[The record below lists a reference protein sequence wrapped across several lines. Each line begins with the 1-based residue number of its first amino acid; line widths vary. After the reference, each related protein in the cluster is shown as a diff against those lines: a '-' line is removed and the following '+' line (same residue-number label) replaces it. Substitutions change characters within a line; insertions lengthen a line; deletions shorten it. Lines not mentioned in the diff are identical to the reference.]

1 MCATLNIGYLTG
13 ACILEKFD
21 CTSMNALILIIA
33 SKNKDISFCIMCG
46 GYMYNSDVKIVPA
59 SYLRRARTCQLCFLK
74 SVSYIQSEIDRN
86 NSNNNGRLQ
95 AQMDVVKC
103 KWCGGSLFGNSHPN
117 LSSSFIMSQLTCAR
131 CQIDR
136 WKCNEERAK
145 RGKYYN
151 VKAQVGGMMDDQQLM
166 GDRVIEQ
173 QQITTFAED
182 EEQIVHVKDE
192 ISTAPA
198 WNNLVKDSLEHDI
211 VNILKRPV
219 RLTGGFLTPSFS
231 FAGLP
236 MPDYLFT
243 NSTNLVKK
251 VAYFGFFRGNLRF
264 KLMFNATPF
273 MSGKYLMWFNPMAG
287 YSNRPLAPSL
297 ASKTGFPC
305 VEIDIAKGSSVELK
319 VPYCAPLSHYN
330 LTNGQSYMGKLHLDE
345 ITGTLEGAAPS
356 LGPAYAL
363 YAWFED
369 VELSMPA
376 TFEGV
381 ADAFPSPPAETLFA
395 QIAVE
400 ENVQLAKPRLSA
412 ISGGVATTARLFSN
426 IVPRWSG
433 FLRPVEWISR
443 VVSGAASSVGMNKP
457 IDLRPGAPMF
467 NLPAKGFT
475 NMDGDDGGVV
485 LGASPDNSLTMPSGM
500 FSTDVDEMDLGYVTR
515 NSCIC
520 TNQIS
525 WTTTHTTN
533 TVLYTFP
540 VHPGL
545 CNVDG
550 SDIHATTLAF
560 VSSMFERWTGG
571 LRFRLAVSKTAF
583 HTGRLRITFHPSYF
597 DTTLA
602 TSEQQN
608 GYNWVLDLSVSS
620 DIDFVVPYVST
631 TQWKEVRLGE
641 TSPNVR
647 NIDVASGMIS
657 VTVLTQLKA
666 ASSSVSTSAPMY
678 LWISAADDFS
688 LAIPSNPRYCPK
700 NYPPPVEEDVDETDT
715 LRAQIWNETSTDSK
729 VNQEIEDISQ
739 NLFPKAPIHPTFPEQ
754 VCIGEKIV
762 NLRQIIKRFCK
773 TAEGKA
779 SPYPDLA
786 GADFAFPGPIPLT
799 YTASNTVNAI
809 GIDPAYFGTNIVD
822 YNNSRNPATQT
833 KYFVSGTGP
842 AQTLT
847 AFSAVVSE
855 TFQSQ
860 ALLHYLSYL
869 YTFWSGS
876 KRYKIFFSKN
886 ASQTTDVLARPR
898 SQIPYRVYRDT
909 DVVNNGFI
917 NPPRSFKDSTEMNRV
932 DARFESV
939 VYPDLDGCI
948 EFTVPYYS
956 KLPISLIAQGTVSDN
971 RGTFVSRNLV
981 AVNVGFNSQDSVS
994 PHFEQVGDNIFPTYT
1009 AVVNEDIGAYTLYE
1023 AAGDDFSFGY
1033 LHGAPV
1039 LLNTRAFT

>member
-21 CTSMNALILIIA
+21 CASMNALILIIA
-33 SKNKDISFCIMCG
+33 NKNKDISYCVMCG
-46 GYMYNSDVKIVPA
+46 KYMYNSDIKIVPV
-59 SYLRRARTCQLCFLK
+59 SYLRRAQTCQICFLK
-74 SVSYIQSEIDRN
+74 TASYIQGKIDRN
-86 NSNNNGRLQ
+86 GRLE
-95 AQMDVVKC
+95 AQMDVAKC
-103 KWCGGSLFGNSHPN
+103 KWCGGNVFDNSNSNISPGFLF
-117 LSSSFIMSQLTCAR
+117 SQSTCAR
-131 CQIDR
+131 CQIAR

-145 RGKYYN
+145 KGKYC
-151 VKAQVGGMMDDQQLM
+151 KLTAQVGGMMDDQQLV
-166 GDRVIEQ
+166 GDRVIEH

-192 ISTAPA
+192 ISIAPA
-198 WNNLVKDSLEHDI
+198 WNNLVKDSMEHDI
-211 VNILKRPV
+211 VNILKRPI
-219 RLTGGFLTPSFS
+219 RLTGGFLTPSFV

-251 VAYFGFFRGNLRF
+251 VAYFGFFRGNLKF
-264 KLMFNATPF
+264 KLIFNATPF
-273 MSGKYLMWFNPMAG
+273 MSGKYLMWFDPMSG
-287 YSNRPLAPSL
+287 YSNRPLAPTL

-319 VPYCAPLSHYN
+319 VPYCSPLSHYN
-330 LTNGQSYMGKLHLDE
+330 LTNGQSYMGRLHLDQ
-345 ITGTLEGAAPS
+345 ITGTLEGAVPS
-356 LGPAYAL
+356 LGPAYSL

-376 TFEGV
+376 TFEGI
-381 ADAFPSPPAETLFA
+381 AASLPNPPPDTIFA

-400 ENVQLAKPRLSA
+400 ESVQLAKPRLSA
-412 ISGGVATTARLFSN
+412 LSGGVATTARLFSS

-457 IDLRPGAPMF
+457 TDLRPGAPMF

-475 NMDGDDGGVV
+475 NMDGDDGGVI
-485 LGASPDNSLTMPSGM
+485 LGACPDNSLTVPSGL

-520 TNQIS
+520 SSEIP
-525 WTTTHTTN
+525 WTTTHSTN

-545 CNVDG
+545 CEING
-550 SDIHATTLAF
+550 SDIYPTTLAF

-583 HTGRLRITFHPSYF
+583 HSGRLRITFHPSYF

-608 GYNWVLDLSVSS
+608 GYNWVLDLSISS

-631 TQWKEVRLGE
+631 TQWKEVRLGR
-641 TSPNVR
+641 TDSNVR
-647 NIDVASGMIS
+647 NIDVSSGMIS

-666 ASSSVSTSAPMY
+666 ASATVSSTAPMY
-678 LWISAADDFS
+678 LWISAAEDFS
-688 LAIPSNPRYCPK
+688 LSIPSNPRYCPK
-700 NYPPPVEEDVDETDT
+700 NLEPALFEEDVDETDT
-715 LRAQIWNETSTDSK
+715 LHAQIWNETSTDSK
-729 VNQEIEDISQ
+729 INQEAEDISQ

-754 VCIGEKIV
+754 VCVGEKIV
-762 NLRQIIKRFCK
+762 SLRQIIKRFCK

-779 SPYPDLA
+779 SPYPDLLD
-786 GADFAFPGPIPLT
+786 ADYAFPGPIPNT
-799 YTASNTVNAI
+799 FTTPNTVNAI
-809 GIDPAYFGTNIVD
+809 GIDPAYFGTNIVA
-822 YNNSRNPATQT
+822 YTNSRAPATQI
-833 KYFVSGTGP
+833 KYFVTGSG
-842 AQTLT
+842 ASQTLT
-847 AFSAVVSE
+847 PFSAVVSE

-886 ASQTTDVLARPR
+886 ATQSVDVLARPR
-898 SQIPYRVYRDT
+898 SQVPFRVYRDT

-917 NPPRSFKDSTEMNRV
+917 NPPRSFKDLVEMNRV
-932 DARFESV
+932 DGRFESV

-956 KLPISLIAQGTVSDN
+956 KLPISLIAQGTVNGN

-981 AVNVGFNSQDSVS
+981 AVNVGFNSQDSTS
-994 PHFEQVGDNIFPTYT
+994 PHFEQVGSDIFPTYT
-1009 AVVNEDIGAYTLYE
+1009 AKINDDIGAYTLYE

-1033 LHGAPV
+1033 LRGAPV
-1039 LLNTRAFT
+1039 LLNTRAFTT